1 MDVTDSGIL
10 DRNRRIKAE
19 KLRLTKMFSEL
30 SGDQKTLAKKLID
43 NAAFMAIALEDAAND
58 IVTGG
63 YTEVYKNGEH
73 QYGSK
78 KSAAAEFYNVTMRNY
93 QNVMKELIS
102 MLPKQAAEQIESPI
116 LKFIQTRPVV
126 TR

>member
-1 MDVTDSGIL
+1 MDVTTTGID
-10 DRNRRIKAE
+10 DRNKRIKAE
-19 KLRLTKMFSEL
+19 KLRLTKMFAEL

-43 NAAFMAIALEDAAND
+43 NAAFMAVALEDAAQD
-58 IVTGG
+58 ITTGG
-63 YTEVYKNGEH
+63 YTEQYKNGEH
-73 QYGSK
+73 QFGNK
-78 KSAAAEFYNVTMRNY
+78 KSAAAEFYNVTIRNY

-102 MLPKQAAEQIESPI
+102 MLPKQAAEQVESPI